1 MFAISYSSEFIS
13 LPILI
18 HLKVSSCN
26 IKDGF
31 VPLISFTYRMW
42 IKKSVRQL
50 KNKKNE

>member
-31 VPLISFTYRMW
+31 VLSFTYRMW